1 MLFFLSVSFSVSL
14 CLSGFLSLFLV
25 FRLFDL
31 LAFLLSLPSVPLWCV
46 LFYSTW
52 HFSLYE
58 NASKRY
64 IKLLAELMLE
74 PYRISRREIKERS
87 LYNVS

>member
-1 MLFFLSVSFSVSL
+1 MSSILFGSI
-14 CLSGFLSLFLV
+14 
-25 FRLFDL
+25 
-31 LAFLLSLPSVPLWCV
+31 
-46 LFYSTW
+46 W
-52 HFSLYE
+52 HFPLYE

-64 IKLLAELMLE
+64 IKLLAELMLD